1 MSYELDTLFYSGL
14 LKGELLEA
22 RSSKLK
28 AYLTLLYQ
36 HALYCNRSFAR
47 MRLNI
52 TLTSFLLLFSI
63 ALGAQNLTGIW
74 RGYFG
79 SSNGLYKDDTRQ
91 EMYKYEVQ
99 IDQQSNNALKG
110 VTYSYQSTVF
120 YGKATLQGIYTVQ
133 TKNLILKELALEELK
148 IGDNSEPC
156 LMTCYL
162 EYSKMGNLEVLQ
174 GTFISV
180 NVKSKVD
187 CGSGK
192 VYLERV
198 KESDFELEPFLLKK
212 GGFSSKRGKD
222 SAKPP
227 LSIKKTITPSKN
239 NTNTPKDNTAK
250 APLKIQA
257 APPASKKSTP
267 ITQAPTSK
275 NNAAVTK
282 QKPAT
287 NTVKN
292 SPQAKTST
300 PAKTEATVAPPPVSN
315 WKQDATIATR
325 KADTPIVKWEQPTTT
340 RGPIPKVL
348 LERENNLVKTI
359 FTNERQ
365 LSIEIFD
372 NGTIDNDTISLYHN
386 NKLVISNG
394 KLNYTPLKFN
404 IKCTEEEIRHEL
416 ILVAENLGEIP
427 PNTALMVITAG
438 KKRYEVFLTSNEK
451 RNAKV
456 VIEYKP
462 D

>member
-1 MSYELDTLFYSGL
+1 
-14 LKGELLEA
+14 
-22 RSSKLK
+22 
-28 AYLTLLYQ
+28 
-36 HALYCNRSFAR
+36 
-47 MRLNI
+47 MRLNF
-52 TLTSFLLLFSI
+52 TLTSFLLFCSL

-79 SSNGLYKDDTRQ
+79 SSNGLYKDDLRQ

-212 GGFSSKRGKD
+212 GGFSAKRGKD
-222 SAKPP
+222 SSKPP
-227 LSIKKTITPSKN
+227 ITVKKPSITSKSATSTAKDNTVKAPLKQPLVPPTTKKTSPATQAPATQRNNTTTQKKPLTKPATALPKSTPKTITPAQKEV
-239 NTNTPKDNTAK
+239 TNTT
-250 APLKIQA
+250 
-257 APPASKKSTP
+257 PPA
-267 ITQAPTSK
+267 
-275 NNAAVTK
+275 
-282 QKPAT
+282 
-287 NTVKN
+287 
-292 SPQAKTST
+292 
-300 PAKTEATVAPPPVSN
+300 VSN
-315 WKQDATIATR
+315 WKQDATITTR
-325 KADTPIVKWEQPTTT
+325 KVDTPIVKWEQPSTAK
-340 RGPIPKVL
+340 GPIPKVL
-348 LERENNLVKTI
+348 LERENNLIKTI
-359 FTNERQ
+359 YTNEQ
-365 LSIEIFD
+365 VATVEIFD

-386 NKLVISNG
+386 NKLVISQA
-394 KLNYTPLKFN
+394 KLTYTPIRLKIDCSGDN
-404 IKCTEEEIRHEL
+404 KRHEL
-416 ILVAENLGEIP
+416 IMVAENLGEIP
-427 PNTALMVITAG
+427 PNSALMVITAG
-438 KKRYEVFLTSNEK
+438 KKRYEVFLISNEQ

-462 D
+462 E

>member
-1 MSYELDTLFYSGL
+1 MWLV
-14 LKGELLEA
+14 A
-22 RSSKLK
+22 CSSKLK

-52 TLTSFLLLFSI
+52 TLTSFLLLFSL

-79 SSNGLYKDDTRQ
+79 SSTSMYKDDTRM
-91 EMYKYEVQ
+91 EMFKYEVQ
-99 IDQQSNNALKG
+99 IDQQSNNSLKG

-120 YGKATLQGIYTVQ
+120 YGKASLQGIYTVQ
-133 TKNLILKELALEELK
+133 TKNLILKELAMQELK
-148 IGDNSEPC
+148 IEDNSEPC

-162 EYSKMGNLEVLQ
+162 EYSKIGNLEVLQ

-180 NVKSKVD
+180 NANSKVD

-198 KESDFELEPFLLKK
+198 KESDFALEPFLAKR
-212 GGFSSKRGKD
+212 GGFTSKRGKD

-227 LSIKKTITPSKN
+227 VSLKN
-239 NTNTPKDNTAK
+239 PVVTTKPGTNAPKDNTVK
-250 APLKIQA
+250 TPLKIQA
-257 APPASKKSTP
+257 APPASKKPTP
-267 ITQAPTSK
+267 VTQVPTSK
-275 NNAAVTK
+275 NKAAVTT
-282 QKPAT
+282 QKPAA
-287 NTVKN
+287 NTVKS
-292 SPQAKTST
+292 SPKTKTQT
-300 PAKTEATVAPPPVSN
+300 PAKTDATIAPPPASN

-340 RGPIPKVL
+340 KGPIPKVL
-348 LERENNLVKTI
+348 LERENNLIKTI
-359 FTNERQ
+359 YTNERT
-365 LSIEIFD
+365 LTVEIFD

-386 NKLVISNG
+386 NKLVISHG
-394 KLNYTPLKFN
+394 KLNFTPLRFN